1 MATDEQILAR
11 TTELLSNLQEK
22 CWKGY
27 EKKGMKKMFG
37 KMYPNCVKKSKK
49 KKRKNEEVELYEE
62 KVLREITEDEM
73 RVLEDVLDDL
83 NPANLPLNDLFSN
96 KMRVVIPFPT
106 IDTGSELGKFAE
118 FFRSQEY
125 DVDWEKGM
133 VYAERDLRT
142 SDDFLD
148 VLTGGPEP
156 KKKTKKIQMKIG
168 KLFSKLADLSR
179 RKNELYQKVYKHA
192 NNINYKLADGRGIDT
207 PNRVTGKML
216 KAALDEKEYENF
228 QRINNQI
235 YLYVVNPGVA
245 GPAGYNMTDL
255 ATEYGEYWKKN
266 AGFIKKEIN
275 NLDNDKYSIII
286 TRHPIDVLRMSD
298 FDTITSCHSPAS
310 RQNAYQSYYKC
321 AVAEAQGHGAVAY
334 VVETEDLLS
343 ATNTGNIDSAEQ
355 EIQEGEIF
363 ADDKRPFTGDIE
375 PISRTRIRHVRY
387 YEGDEPPKRY
397 DDGQDVG
404 MPEKRVYGVDIPGL
418 VNRVTNWAR
427 SSQEEVIAN
436 MPKQDGMID
445 LSKFVLFGGSYEDTA
460 NKAGRLALMK
470 QLLGSGVEVE
480 GSMKQNT
487 DTEETLDA
495 NLVGDIIAQYE
506 GQCEDIMNAYNER
519 MAQTY
524 TDYEVQ
530 DDGGEGAYIR
540 PYAAFIAKWPI
551 DEWKRLPSNAE
562 EVVWN
567 SVEAITDIYGDIFVP
582 SDRDT
587 PTIRRVREEIH
598 LTIQIN
604 FEHPA
609 IAGGSYMALPEEYEE
624 ALQKI
629 DTLIDDRRD
638 GFEQILTEYF
648 RIEGQIEGGVYVNL
662 AMQIEDRAI
671 TSYEWDLETDGE
683 YTDSYES
690 TAGYSFD
697 YDPEQLNI
705 ALPVLMKLL
714 DSREFRIQIRRNLLA
729 VPQRNVDTEY
739 FLQMNMSVIDVGGE
753 ARTTVRFSINR
764 DEPDEMATLF
774 QELVEGDMD
783 DEDELRRVFDR
794 TLAQIRQQA
803 GQFPEQDS
811 PATQGI
817 NEHLVKTWKHFLSN

>member
-1 MATDEQILAR
+1 MLNDEQILLKTAN
-11 TTELLSNLQEK
+11 LLDTLQEK
-22 CWKGY
+22 CWDGY
-27 EKKGMKKMFG
+27 KQVGMKDKSG
-37 KMYPNCVKKSKK
+37 KKVPNCVP
-49 KKRKNEEVELYEE
+49 VDE
-62 KVLREITEDEM
+62 KVLREVTEDEM

-83 NPANLPLNDLFSN
+83 NPANLPLNDLFSG

-148 VLTGGPEP
+148 TLMGGPQP

-179 RKNELYQKVYKHA
+179 RKDEIYQKVYKHMA
-192 NNINYKLADGRGIDT
+192 DINYKLADGAPVRT

-228 QRINNQI
+228 ERINKQI

-245 GPAGYNMTDL
+245 GPAGYNLTDL

-266 AGFIKKEIN
+266 AAFIKKEIN
-275 NLDNDKYSIII
+275 RIDNEKYSIII

-387 YEGDEPPKRY
+387 YQGISPPKRW

-404 MPEKRVYGVDIPGL
+404 MPEKRVYGMDIPGL
-418 VNRVTNWAR
+418 VNRVTDWAR
-427 SSQEEVIAN
+427 NNQEEVIAN

-445 LSKFVLFGGSYEDTA
+445 LSKFMLFGGSYEDTSG
-460 NKAGRLALMK
+460 KEGRRRLVR
-470 QLLGSGVEVE
+470 QLVGPGVEVE

-487 DTEETLDA
+487 DTEDDLDA

-506 GQCEDIMNAYNER
+506 GECEQIMNEYNDR

-524 TDYEVQ
+524 SDYEVG
-530 DDGGEGAYIR
+530 DDGGEGAYIA
-540 PYAAFIAKWPI
+540 PFAAFIAKWPV
-551 DEWKRLPSNAE
+551 DEWKRLPGNQE

-567 SVEAITDIYGDIFVP
+567 SVDEVIAIYGDIFED
-582 SDRDT
+582 SNNYT
-587 PTIRRVREEIH
+587 PVIRRVREEIH
-598 LTIQIN
+598 LTMKVN
-604 FEHPA
+604 FEHPD
-609 IAGGSYMALPEEYEE
+609 IYGNGYMAMPDEYRE
-624 ALQKI
+624 ALQNI
-629 DTLIDDRRD
+629 DSIIDDRRD
-638 GFEQILTEYF
+638 QFEAVLTDYF
-648 RIEGQIEGGVYVNL
+648 KREGQMEGGEYMNL
-662 AMQIEDRAI
+662 AMAIEDGGI
-671 TSYEWDLETDGE
+671 SSYEWDLETDGQYSE
-683 YTDSYES
+683 SYES
-690 TAGYSFD
+690 TASHSFY
-697 YDPEQLNI
+697 YDPEEFGLDI
-705 ALPVLMKLL
+705 RVLAQIL
-714 DSREFRIQIRRNLLA
+714 DSRDFKIELRKQLLEE
-729 VPQRNVDTEY
+729 PRKEQNTQY
-739 FLQMNMSVIDVGGE
+739 YLQMNATTVEVGGE
-753 ARTTVRFSINR
+753 IKYTSIFSINA
-764 DEPDEMATLF
+764 DEPDIMAGLF
-774 QELVEGDMD
+774 QELIEGAMD
-783 DEDELRRVFDR
+783 DEDNLNVVYRR
-794 TLAQIRQQA
+794 TLAQFVKSRQ
-803 GQFPEQDS
+803 
-811 PATQGI
+811 PASMQT
-817 NEHLVKTWKHFLSN
+817 NENLVRTWKGFLNGQ

>member
-1 MATDEQILAR
+1 MLTDEQILSL
-11 TTELLSNLQEK
+11 TESLLESLNK
-22 CWKGY
+22 
-27 EKKGMKKMFG
+27 
-37 KMYPNCVKKSKK
+37 
-49 KKRKNEEVELYEE
+49 
-62 KVLREITEDEM
+62 KVLREVTEDEM

-83 NPANLPLNDLFSN
+83 DPANLPLNDLFSN

-125 DVDWEKGM
+125 DVNWEKGM

-148 VLTGGPEP
+148 TLMGGPEP

-168 KLFSKLADLSR
+168 KLFSKLVDLSR
-179 RKNELYQKVYKHA
+179 RKDEIYQKVYKYMEGV
-192 NNINYKLADGRGIDT
+192 NYKLASGLPINT

-228 QRINNQI
+228 ERINTQI
-235 YLYVVNPGVA
+235 NLYVVNPGVA
-245 GPAGYNMTDL
+245 GPAGYDLTDL

-334 VVETEDLLS
+334 VVETENLLS

-387 YEGDEPPKRY
+387 YEGDEPPKRW

-404 MPEKRVYGVDIPGL
+404 MPEKRVYGMDIPGL
-418 VNRVTNWAR
+418 VNQVTDWAR
-427 SSQEEVIAN
+427 NSQEEVIAN

-445 LSKFVLFGGSYEDTA
+445 LSKFMLFGGSYEDTA

-470 QLLGSGVEVE
+470 QLLGPGVEVE

-487 DTEETLDA
+487 DTEDDLDA

-506 GQCEDIMNAYNER
+506 GECEEIMNEYNNT

-524 TDYEVQ
+524 SDYEVQ
-530 DDGGEGAYIR
+530 DDGADSAYIR
-540 PYAAFIAKWPI
+540 PFAAFIAKWPV
-551 DEWKRLPSNAE
+551 DEWKRLPGNDE
-562 EVVWN
+562 QVVWN
-567 SVEAITDIYGDIFVP
+567 SVDEVIAIYGDIFED
-582 SDRDT
+582 SNNYT
-587 PTIRRVREEIH
+587 PVIRRVREEIH
-598 LTIQIN
+598 LTMKVN
-604 FEHPA
+604 FEHPD
-609 IAGGSYMALPEEYEE
+609 IYGNGYMAMPEEYRE
-624 ALQKI
+624 ALENI
-629 DTLIDDRRD
+629 DSIIDDRRD
-638 GFEQILTEYF
+638 AFEAVLTDYF
-648 RIEGQIEGGVYVNL
+648 KREGQMEGGRYMEL
-662 AMQIEDRAI
+662 AMSIEDRAL
-671 TSYEWDLETDGE
+671 TSYEWDLDTDGE
-683 YTDSYES
+683 YSESYES
-690 TAGYSFD
+690 TARYTHY
-697 YDPEQLNI
+697 YDPEDLGLSI
-705 ALPVLMKLL
+705 EVLKQIV
-714 DSREFRIQIRRNLLA
+714 DSRDFKIELRKQLLEEPRKAINTRYYLSMDA
-729 VPQRNVDTEY
+729 VTVEK
-739 FLQMNMSVIDVGGE
+739 GGE
-753 ARTTVRFSINR
+753 IGYTAVFSINA
-764 DEPDEMATLF
+764 DEPDIMAQLF
-774 QELVEGDMD
+774 QELVEGEMD
-783 DEDELRRVFDR
+783 DEDNLNVVFNRV
-794 TLAQIRQQA
+794 LAQFVNSRK
-803 GQFPEQDS
+803 
-811 PATQGI
+811 PAFMQT
-817 NEHLVKTWKHFLSN
+817 NESVVKNWKDYLRL